1 MTFLMGGW
9 RNGRRGGLKI
19 PCPQGRVGSIPTPPR
34 FSLMNIWFMSTEP
47 DDYPWESL
55 AREGRCRWDGVKGTA
70 AQKFMREMA
79 PGDLVV
85 GYESSPVKAIT
96 ALARVASGPYLDS
109 TDPEGKRHVIDLVP
123 DRRLSHPIP
132 LAELRAHPILG
143 NMKSVRMPR
152 LSISPVTAAE
162 WKAIR
167 KLGGMV

>member
-1 MTFLMGGW
+1 
-9 RNGRRGGLKI
+9 
-19 PCPQGRVGSIPTPPR
+19 
-34 FSLMNIWFMSTEP
+34 MNVWFMSTESE
-47 DDYPWESL
+47 DYPWESL
-55 AREGRCRWDGVKGTA
+55 FRELRARWDGVKGTA

-96 ALARVASGPYLDS
+96 ALARVAGRPYLDA
-109 TDPEGKRHVIDLVP
+109 TDPDGKRHVIDLVP
-123 DRRLSHPIP
+123 EKRLPRPIP
-132 LAELRAHPILG
+132 LAMLRSHPVLK

-167 KLGGMV
+167 KLGRMV